1 MYLKKNLYSSIIK
14 NFGFSLSSDQQLAS
28 QAIAEFITSSEAY
41 SCFLLKGYA
50 GTGKTT
56 LVAALVKALTENGIK
71 VVLLAPT
78 GRAAKVLSS
87 YSGFPAYTI
96 HKWIYK
102 QKSQS
107 DGVGSFVLD
116 RNLSRNCI
124 FITDE
129 ASMLSNS
136 SVDESVFGTGQLLSD
151 LVSYIQ
157 SGDNCKLILV
167 GDEAQLPPVKLSVS
181 PAMNRKELSYLGYET
196 IEMTLTEV
204 LRQES
209 ESGILHNAT
218 ILRESLSESIKT
230 PPKFNDIG
238 FPDFIRVS
246 GQEVIEAIENCYG
259 KDGVEETVI
268 INYSNKRANLY
279 NQGIRNRI
287 LWHEDEITSGDLLMV
302 ARNNYFWSES
312 IEGIP
317 FIANG
322 DTLRVK
328 KIKGYKELYGF
339 RFAEADVELIDY
351 QQQEFTA
358 MLLLDTL
365 SVDGPSLPV
374 DRQKMLFEKVLE
386 DYEQV
391 KTKAARIK
399 KLKTD
404 PYFNALQV
412 KFAYAITCHKAQG
425 GQWKNVFIDQG
436 FVNPQNI
443 NSDYYR
449 WLYTAITRAT
459 QKVFL
464 VNFPDDFF
472 I

>member
-1 MYLKKNLYSSIIK
+1 MYLKKKLYSSINN
-14 NFGFSLSSDQQLAS
+14 NFGFSLSYDQQLAS
-28 QAIAEFITSSEAY
+28 QAISEFITSSEVY

-78 GRAAKVLSS
+78 GRAAKVMSS

-116 RNLSRNCI
+116 RNLNRNCI

-181 PAMNRKELSYLGYET
+181 PAMNPKELSYLGYET

-209 ESGILHNAT
+209 ESGILNNAT
-218 ILRESLSESIKT
+218 ILRESLTEGLKT
-230 PPKFNDIG
+230 PPKFCDKG
-238 FPDFIRVS
+238 FPDFIRVT

-322 DTLRVK
+322 DTLKIK
-328 KIKGYKELYGF
+328 KIKGHKELYGF

-365 SVDGPSLPV
+365 SVDGPSLPS
-374 DRQKMLFEKVLE
+374 DRQKVLFEKVLE

-425 GQWKNVFIDQG
+425 GQWKNVFVDQG

-459 QKVFL
+459 QKVYL